1 MGSQQA
7 WYDRVR
13 GPCHHQGITAA
24 RSPQTVAMTSLLMKL
39 SELKVTEVA
48 MELSGKRFILKIAF
62 FEQLKI
68 SMPFNDDQDLASSQ
82 LCNMKHL

>member
-13 GPCHHQGITAA
+13 GPCYHQGITAA
-24 RSPQTVAMTSLLMKL
+24 RSPQMVAMTTLLMKP

-62 FEQLKI
+62 FEQL
-68 SMPFNDDQDLASSQ
+68 
-82 LCNMKHL
+82 

>member
-13 GPCHHQGITAA
+13 GPCHQGIPAA
-24 RSPQTVAMTSLLMKL
+24 LSLQMVAMTTLLMKL

-62 FEQLKI
+62 FEQL
-68 SMPFNDDQDLASSQ
+68 
-82 LCNMKHL
+82 